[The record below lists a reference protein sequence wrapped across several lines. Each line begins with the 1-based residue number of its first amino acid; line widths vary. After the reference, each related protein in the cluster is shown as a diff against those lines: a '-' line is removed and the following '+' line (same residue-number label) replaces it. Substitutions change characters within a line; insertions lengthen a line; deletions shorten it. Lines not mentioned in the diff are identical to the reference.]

1 MKLEDFIDFDVL
13 FFTINFMIFYKYIQR
28 EENIILEKNI
38 L

>member
-13 FFTINFMIFYKYIQR
+13 FLTINLMIFYKYSTY